1 MQPDKRETLRLL
13 IATALSE
20 DALQID
26 RTLKNEGM
34 RTRTTQVSDWE
45 ELHAALTL
53 NSPPNDLLLVD
64 IQLEGGSFDE
74 VMTEVRKLGRDLPV
88 IVLLPAYAED
98 VVTELLMAGAQD
110 AICVHHHRHAALVI
124 MRELSHM
131 QTRKSLRQAE
141 SARREVDMRNRLLL
155 DNSRDAIAYLHDG
168 MHIYANQ
175 AYVDLFGYHEA
186 DDLAGLPFIDLVDLS
201 DQSSYKEYIKDR
213 GRHDSEAE
221 GSILRFKGVHKNGD
235 PILATMGLSTA
246 TYDGESCTQVI
257 IRLDT
262 GESLRAELE
271 EKLREAANYD
281 VLTGLGNRNFFEV
294 RLKEALDL
302 ARTASRSGHRYALLY
317 ISIDRIKDLLT
328 QYRMEG
334 IDAIIQQTAER
345 LGEQMGREAVFRF
358 ADTSFTV
365 LLTGSDE
372 TSAEKLA
379 ATFMRSL
386 QEHPVSMPDQR
397 SIQASV
403 SIGIVGINE
412 MTPDAGELIARANAE
427 STRASARGGSQICV
441 YDPAQDASQSSAAM
455 QELLD
460 LALKKNQFKLLF
472 QPMAETTGDGVQFF
486 EVYLRL
492 PLRDD
497 EILEPHQFL
506 SAAAAAGT
514 GLASKID
521 RWVLLNASKRL
532 QEQLKDHPNS
542 RILINLS
549 SNSLADT
556 GLAAWVGKIAH
567 AIQAP
572 AGSIVLQFQENDVA
586 NYLNQTK
593 ALAESLRQVG
603 CEISVSH
610 FGCALSPFDILRHVD
625 NLYVKIDG
633 SFTQDLNAESGLE
646 PLVEMEQ
653 KLHALNKRIIVPCV
667 ESATL
672 FSKLWELQFD
682 YLQGFFVHKPD
693 ELMRYEDS

>member
-1 MQPDKRETLRLL
+1 MQLDKRETFRLL
-13 IATALSE
+13 IATTSSE

-34 RTRTTQVSDWE
+34 RTRTTLVADWD
-45 ELHAALTL
+45 ELQSALML

-64 IQLEGGSFDE
+64 LELEGSRFDE
-74 VMTEVRKLGRDLPV
+74 VLTEVRKLGRDLPI
-88 IVLLPAYAED
+88 IVLLQAYEED
-98 VVTELLMAGAQD
+98 VVADLLVAGAQD
-110 AICVHHHRHAALVI
+110 AICVRHHRHAALVI
-124 MRELSHM
+124 MRELGQM
-131 QTRKSLRQAE
+131 QTRKSLREAE

-175 AYVDLFGYHEA
+175 AYIALFGYEES
-186 DDLAGLPFIDLVDLS
+186 DDLSGLPFIDLVDLS
-201 DQSSYKEYIKDR
+201 DQASYKEYLKDR
-213 GRHDSEAE
+213 GRHTSEAE
-221 GSILRFKGVHKNGD
+221 DSTLRFKGLHKNGD

-281 VLTGLGNRNFFEV
+281 ALTGLGNRNFFEA

-302 ARTASRSGHRYALLY
+302 ARTASRRGHRYALLY

-334 IDAIIQQTAER
+334 IDAIIQQTATR
-345 LGEQMGREAVFRF
+345 LSAQMGKDCVFRF

-372 TSAEKLA
+372 ASAEKLA
-379 ATFMRSL
+379 SEFMRSL

-412 MTPDAGELIARANAE
+412 MTPDAGELVARANAE

-441 YDPAQDASQSSAAM
+441 YDPAQDASQSSVAM

-460 LALKKNQFKLLF
+460 IALKKNQFKLLF
-472 QPMAETTGDGVQFF
+472 QPMAETSGDGVQFF

-497 EILEPHQFL
+497 EMLEPHQFL
-506 SAAAAAGT
+506 GAAAGA
-514 GLASKID
+514 GLANKID

-532 QEQLKDHPNS
+532 QEQLGKYPNS

-549 SNSLADT
+549 PSSLADT

-572 AGSIVLQFQENDVA
+572 PGSIVLQFQENDVA
-586 NYLNQTK
+586 NYLNQAK
-593 ALAESLRQVG
+593 ALAEALRQVG

-610 FGCALSPFDILRHVD
+610 FGCALAPFDILRHVD

-646 PLVEMEQ
+646 PLVEMEK
-653 KLHALNKRIIVPCV
+653 KLHAQNKRIIVPCV